1 MWTKWWYLKQK
12 SGLYRNKQTKKAAV
26 MHVGRKQSG
35 LQGQLYLTV
44 VLETTNGAFIKWE
57 SRGCSEAVKSAHKMM
72 SSDFPV
78 VPQ

>member
-1 MWTKWWYLKQK
+1 MVVFKAKIWPMQ
-12 SGLYRNKQTKKAAV
+12 KQTKKKAAV

-44 VLETTNGAFIKWE
+44 VLETTNGAFMKWE

-72 SSDFPV
+72 SSRLSCCSPV
-78 VPQ
+78 E

>member
-1 MWTKWWYLKQK
+1 
-12 SGLYRNKQTKKAAV
+12 

-57 SRGCSEAVKSAHKMM
+57 SRDCSEAVKSAHKMM
-72 SSDFPV
+72 SSRLSCCSPV
-78 VPQ
+78 KEWKKDWIQLEAQAVPSAVVK